1 MIIAIVNAKGGSGK
15 STASVLL
22 AAALAAANQ
31 EVRVVDLDPQG
42 SAKEWVASG
51 KVGAVTLSSNIS
63 DPWGGFTLIDT
74 PPRIDSPMVAEA
86 ICKADRVV
94 LVSSPSPGDVLVTQ
108 RTADLIEKLG
118 ASAKAK
124 VLFNQVQRG
133 TVLARDLPRM
143 AEHVGLPMLRAT
155 IFQRQAYQH
164 AVLLGWNSLSTD
176 ARMEIISVALEVSS
190 TKW

>member
-22 AAALAAANQ
+22 AAALTAANQ
-31 EVRVVDLDPQG
+31 MVRVVDLDPQG
-42 SAKEWVASG
+42 SAKEWISSG
-51 KVGAVTLSSNIS
+51 RVGAITLGGAIGE
-63 DPWGGFTLIDT
+63 PWNGFTLVDT
-74 PPRIDSPMVAEA
+74 PPRLDSTAVADA
-86 ICKADRVV
+86 IRLADRVV

-108 RTADLIEKLG
+108 RTAALIETLG
-118 ASAKAK
+118 ATTKAK

-143 AEHVGLPMLRAT
+143 AEHVGLPMLSA
-155 IFQRQAYQH
+155 IIYQRQVYQH

>member
-42 SAKEWVASG
+42 SAREWVASG
-51 KVGAVTLSSNIS
+51 KVGKVVLGNNIG
-63 DPWGGFTLIDT
+63 DPWSGFTLIDT
-74 PPRIDSPMVAEA
+74 PPRLDSPMVSEA
-86 ICKADRVV
+86 INRANRVV

-108 RTADLIEKLG
+108 RTAALIEKLG
-118 ASAKAK
+118 ARPKAK

-133 TVLARDLPRM
+133 TVLARDLPSM
-143 AEHVGLPMLRAT
+143 AKHVGLPMLTA
-155 IFQRQAYQH
+155 IIYQRQAYQH
-164 AVLLGWNSLSTD
+164 AVLLGWGALPND
-176 ARMEIISVALEVSS
+176 VRMEIISVALEVSS